1 MVKTAWQKRHRQS
14 ALVSLMLLRMCHS
27 LHAVYRPEKSLDVK
41 LPELLC
47 AMVIH
52 LNDARRRPPC
62 TAISIIKLTGLPATS
77 VKRYLRALVDR
88 EIIIKV
94 SRGYCGSDA
103 YLQTLVKSREFKRI
117 LRAVDNCA
125 LMLKKA

>member
-1 MVKTAWQKRHRQS
+1 MGKTTWQKRHRQS

-27 LHAVYRPEKSLDVK
+27 LHAVYRPDKSLDVK

-47 AMVIH
+47 AMVVH

-62 TAISIIKLTGLPATS
+62 TAISIIKLTGMPPSS
-77 VKRYLRALVDR
+77 VKRYLTALAAR
-88 EIIIKV
+88 GIIIKAG
-94 SRGYCGSDA
+94 RGYRGSDA

-125 LMLKKA
+125 IMLKRL